1 MHITIPRRFL
11 LTPLYSYE
19 GRAGLPSEFD
29 SNYCY
34 SLGLTAG
41 NLIGKGLTSLMVSI
55 TGICGPVEQWNCG
68 GVPLT
73 MMMNMEKRHGY
84 V

>member
-1 MHITIPRRFL
+1 MFECLNLNR
-11 LTPLYSYE
+11 YE

-41 NLIGKGLTSLMVSI
+41 NLIGALSL
-55 TGICGPVEQWNCG
+55 
-68 GVPLT
+68 
-73 MMMNMEKRHGY
+73 
-84 V
+84 